1 MGKQKEEGEQG
12 GEEEVEEEEEE
23 KKRRKEKEGNKE
35 YRLTYRS
42 FFCFHILLCYSSR
55 FKGFFSICTE
65 KPFSIYL

>member
-35 YRLTYRS
+35 YRLTYMKFLLFSYS
-42 FFCFHILLCYSSR
+42 FMLFIQ
-55 FKGFFSICTE
+55 I
-65 KPFSIYL
+65 